1 MTEIVE
7 CEKCGR
13 VVPRLRKAQ
22 RYCSVRCRVAA
33 HRDQRSVT
41 SNAAR
46 SVTEVAP
53 ASLPLRSVTAPLAP
67 VFVAPVAVLEPINGR
82 TPGALQGDDYLL
94 EYYADGFPILP
105 ACLDRRRARLD
116 AAA

>member
-41 SNAAR
+41 SNAA
-46 SVTEVAP
+46 
-53 ASLPLRSVTAPLAP
+53 VTAPLAP

>member
-1 MTEIVE
+1 VSFRD
-7 CEKCGR
+7 CGR
-13 VVPRLRKAQ
+13 LNAIARCGVGLLLIEIREALHRTPLEALQ
-22 RYCSVRCRVAA
+22 RPPL
-33 HRDQRSVT
+33 H
-41 SNAAR
+41 
-46 SVTEVAP
+46 P
-53 ASLPLRSVTAPLAP
+53 LPLRSVTAPLAP